1 MSGNNQPKDRRPR
14 WLLRKCALISQR
26 RKDRFG
32 EVPESLEQWWQQ
44 INQAAADLQL
54 ETSARDWERWVE

>member
-1 MSGNNQPKDRRPR
+1 MVNDQPKDRRPR
-14 WLLRKCALISQR
+14 WLLRNCALISQL

-32 EVPESLEQWWQQ
+32 EMPDSLEQWWQQ
-44 INQAAADLQL
+44 INEAAADLQL